1 MLIGLTGADGVGT
14 VTAADHLC
22 LHHRFTQFPLAE
34 LRAGWMLADDAFDPA
49 NVTASLSLTARLSQ
63 LLGDLANVDA
73 VVTGVRFEIEANMIR
88 ERGGVIV
95 RIEHPGAPR
104 VSEHENEAGIRLH
117 DNDRVLHNY
126 GTFFYLY
133 DQLDTLVNALQFE
146 QAGA

>member
-34 LRAGWMLADDAFDPA
+34 LRAGWTLTDDAFNLA
-49 NVTASLSLTARLSQ
+49 NATARLSQ
-63 LLGDLANVDA
+63 LLGDLADVDA
-73 VVTGVRFEIEANMIR
+73 VVTGVRFEIEASMIR

-104 VSEHENEAGIRLH
+104 VIEHANEAGIGLH
-117 DNDRVLHNY
+117 DSDRVLHNY